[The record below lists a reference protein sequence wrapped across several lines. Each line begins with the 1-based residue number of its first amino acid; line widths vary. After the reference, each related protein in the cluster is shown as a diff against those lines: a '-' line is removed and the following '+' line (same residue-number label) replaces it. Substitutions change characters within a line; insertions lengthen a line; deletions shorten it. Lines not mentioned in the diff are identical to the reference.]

1 MQRSWDALNSVTKT
15 LDSAQQIAHVS
26 DVRQAVKFAASDIK
40 NGELPGFCLPKGI
53 TPLLPVFREAI
64 LNGLPEEKENAAQG
78 LGEVIQL
85 TSATSLQP
93 SVVHITGPLIRI
105 LGDRFNAGVKAA
117 VLETLAILL
126 HKVGVMLKQFLPQ
139 LQTTFLKALH
149 DPSRSV
155 RMKAGYA
162 LAELVVI
169 HPRPDPLF
177 IEIHNGIKTVNTE
190 DPTIKETMCQALRGL
205 LTPSGDKLSE
215 PLKRQIYQTL
225 ATMLGLPEDVARSA
239 ASGCF
244 GALIRYLNPEQ
255 LDDALVNHI
264 LNEDYGDE
272 WALRHGR
279 SAALFVTLKEAPST
293 VFVEKYQAKICKN
306 IIGNITHER
315 LQIAN
320 NAIRAGVYIFQYCL
334 NEKQP
339 LPVNLISPFVKSMNH
354 QSHEVK
360 QILAKSCIYLAK
372 VVPPSH
378 MTPELLKALIPMLV
392 NGTKEKNGYVK
403 SNSEIAL
410 IEILGLRNGEETFQ
424 KTVALLEVGARDS
437 LNEVANKVLR
447 KALMLPYI
455 GKDEELDDTLL
466 S

>member
-1 MQRSWDALNSVTKT
+1 M
-15 LDSAQQIAHVS
+15 
-26 DVRQAVKFAASDIK
+26 RQAVKFAASDIK

-177 IEIHNGIKTVNTE
+177 TEIHNGIKTVNTE

-225 ATMLGLPEDVARSA
+225 TTMMGIAEDVARSA
-239 ASGCF
+239 ASGCL
-244 GALIRYLNPEQ
+244 GALLRWLNADQ
-255 LDDALVNHI
+255 LDDALINHI
-264 LNEDYGDE
+264 LNEDYGDD

-279 SAALFVTLKEAPST
+279 SAALFVGLKEAPST
-293 VFVEKYQAKICKN
+293 VFIEKYQGKICKN

-320 NAIRAGVYIFQYCL
+320 NAIRAGVYLFKYCL
-334 NEKQP
+334 NEKKQIP
-339 LPVNLISPFVKSMNH
+339 PNLISPFVKSMNH

-360 QILAKSCIYLAK
+360 QILAKTCIYLAK
-372 VVPPSH
+372 VVPPSN

-424 KTVALLEVGARDS
+424 KTVTLLEVGARDS
-437 LNEVANKVLR
+437 LNEVVSKVLR
-447 KALMLPYI
+447 KTLLLPHL

>member
-1 MQRSWDALNSVTKT
+1 M
-15 LDSAQQIAHVS
+15 
-26 DVRQAVKFAASDIK
+26 
-40 NGELPGFCLPKGI
+40 
-53 TPLLPVFREAI
+53 LPVFREAI

-85 TSATSLQP
+85 TSAASLQP

-149 DPSRSV
+149 DPNRSV

-177 IEIHNGIKTVNTE
+177 TEIHNGIKAVNTE
-190 DPTIKETMCQALRGL
+190 DPTMKETMCQALRGL

-225 ATMLGLPEDVARSA
+225 ATMMAIPEDVARSA

-244 GALIRYLNPEQ
+244 GALLRWLNADQ

-264 LNEDYGDE
+264 LNEDYGDD

-279 SAALFVTLKEAPST
+279 SAALFVGLKEAPST
-293 VFVEKYQAKICKN
+293 VFVEKYQTKICKN

-320 NAIRAGVYIFQYCL
+320 NAIRAAVYLFQYCL
-334 NEKQP
+334 NEKQQ
-339 LPVNLISPFVKSMNH
+339 LPPNLISPFVKSMNH

-360 QILAKSCIYLAK
+360 QILAKTCIYLAK
-372 VVPPSH
+372 VVPPSN

-437 LNEVANKVLR
+437 LNEVTSKVLR
-447 KALMLPYI
+447 KTLLLPHL